1 MPFDMTPKDINTF
14 SNGNFWVV
22 YGKNGTG
29 KTHFIGTFP
38 NLLVVCFGD
47 QGLNTLKNIPGVKYV
62 DVGKDA
68 TPQDII
74 NFCNMYKDSPFE
86 SIAFDTFGVFQ
97 DNVKEMIKT
106 KLNKAKMEIQMWGDL
121 GEYLINC
128 LKAMKELSKTKNVI
142 VSFYEDTVE
151 ADGYQNEIP
160 THVSAQVVGNMI
172 RPYLEGIANYAIHTF
187 IYDYMDA
194 NMKHSYYHA
203 CHVGVNPY
211 YWTKFQT
218 DKQVPEVVF
227 NPSYDELIKYKN

>member
-1 MPFDMTPKDINTF
+1 MTPKDINTF

-38 NLLVVCFGD
+38 KLLVVCFGD

-128 LKAMKELSKTKNVI
+128 LKAMKELSKSKNVI

-194 NMKHSYYHA
+194 NMKHTYYHA

-227 NPSYDELIKYKN
+227 NPSYDELIKYRN

>member
-1 MPFDMTPKDINTF
+1 MIDMTPIEISKF

-47 QGLNTLKNIPGVKYV
+47 QGLNTLKNIPGVKYINIPNS
-62 DVGKDA
+62 A

-74 NFCNMYKDSPFE
+74 DLCETYKDSPFD

-97 DNVKEMIKT
+97 DNVKEMIKS
-106 KLNKAKMEIQMWGDL
+106 KLNKKKMEIQMWGDL
-121 GEYLINC
+121 GEYIINC
-128 LKAMKELSKTKNVI
+128 LKAMKELSLTKNVI
-142 VSFYEDTVE
+142 VSFYEDTEE
-151 ADGYQNEIP
+151 AEGYQNEIP
-160 THVSAQVVGNMI
+160 THVSVGTVGNMI
-172 RPYLEGIANYAIHTF
+172 RPYLCGIANYAIHTF
-187 IYDYMDA
+187 IYDYVDG
-194 NMKHSYYHA
+194 NMKHSFFHA

-218 DKQVPEVVF
+218 DKQVPEIVF
-227 NPSYDELIKYKN
+227 DPSYDKLIQLKN